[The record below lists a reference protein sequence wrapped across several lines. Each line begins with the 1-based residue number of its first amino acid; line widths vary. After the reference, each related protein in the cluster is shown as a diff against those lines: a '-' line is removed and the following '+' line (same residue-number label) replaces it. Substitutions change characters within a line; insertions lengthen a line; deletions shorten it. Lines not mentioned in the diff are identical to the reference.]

1 MKLLIV
7 RAQPAAENTAKLVT
21 SAGLTPLVMPLFE
34 IAPIDWTAPDPDQ
47 FDGVLITSSNAVR
60 LAGEQLSYFSGLP
73 AFAVGSQT
81 AEKARS
87 NGLQVKIEGAADK
100 AEITKLARLAGAQ
113 RLLWL
118 SGAQTTAQTADDDI
132 IAQQIIVYESRRLPA
147 SPDFPKLV
155 LSSDAI
161 LLHSPRMA
169 RHFRS
174 LCDQFGVDPSRI
186 SIAALSSNVAI
197 AADEGWHAV
206 AVAKT
211 PNDADLLL
219 AAQSL
224 AR

>member
-7 RAQPAAENTAKLVT
+7 RALPAAERTAELVT
-21 SAGLTPLVMPLFE
+21 SAGITPLVMPLFE
-34 IAPIDWTAPDPDQ
+34 IAPNDWAVPNPAE
-47 FDGVLITSSNAVR
+47 FDGLLITSANAVR
-60 LAGEQLSYFSGLP
+60 HSAEKLSRLAELP
-73 AFAVGSQT
+73 VFAVGNQT
-81 AEKARS
+81 AEQARS
-87 NGLQVKIEGAADK
+87 KGLQVKIEGAADK

-197 AADEGWHAV
+197 AAGEGWHAV
-206 AVAKT
+206 TVAKT